1 MFSRP
6 IALLILPL
14 FSACSLC
21 QMPPEQTREIIRRS
35 AQATQADWDRA
46 PGFDFCEVDK
56 TKTGSRT
63 SAVLMIEGSP
73 YYRVVQANSV
83 DLPPAQEAAE
93 QKRLAST
100 IQRRQHETPDEKARR
115 TAQYQKERHGDRE
128 LLEQLTEAMNFTFA
142 GQEVVDSHLVDVF
155 EAVPR
160 AGYVPKSMQMQVLP
174 GMKGKLWIDH
184 TSFRWVKVQAEVV
197 KPVSIAGFLAR
208 VEPGTRFEL
217 QERPINPSIWL
228 AHVFTMQSRAK
239 ILFLISKSS
248 EANETYFNYEPN
260 GTLSINTCK
269 SSGSNRPIS
278 SNVSSVTAREK

>member
-1 MFSRP
+1 MSSRP

-21 QMPPEQTREIIRRS
+21 QMAPEQIREIIHRS
-35 AQATQADWDRA
+35 AQVTQADWDRA
-46 PGFDFCEVDK
+46 PGFDFCELDK

-73 YYRVVQANSV
+73 YYRVVQVNGV
-83 DLPPAQEAAE
+83 DLPPAQEAVE
-93 QKRLAST
+93 EKRLAST
-100 IQRRQHETPDEKARR
+100 IQRRQHETSDERAKR

-128 LLEQLTEAMNFTFA
+128 LLEQLTEAMNFTFV
-142 GQEVVDSHLVDVF
+142 GQEAVDSHPVDVF

-174 GMKGKLWIDH
+174 GMKGKLWIDQ

-217 QERPINPSIWL
+217 QERPITSSIWL

-239 ILFLISKSS
+239 ILFFISKSS
-248 EANETYFNYEPN
+248 EANETYFNYKPN

-269 SSGSNRPIS
+269 NKGVIDQP
-278 SNVSSVTAREK
+278 

>member
-1 MFSRP
+1 MFGRP

-21 QMPPEQTREIIRRS
+21 QMAPEQTREIIRRS
-35 AQATQADWDRA
+35 AQVTQADWDRA

-73 YYRVVQANSV
+73 YYRVVQVNGV

-93 QKRLAST
+93 QKRLTST
-100 IQRRQHETPDEKARR
+100 IQRRQHETSDERAKRK
-115 TAQYQKERHGDRE
+115 AQYQKERHGDRE

-142 GQEVVDSHLVDVF
+142 GQEVVDSHPVDVF
-155 EAVPR
+155 EATPR
-160 AGYVPKSMQMQVLP
+160 PGYVPKSLQMQVLP
-174 GMKGKLWIDH
+174 GMKGKLWIDQ

-217 QERPINPSIWL
+217 QERPINPGIWQPRR
-228 AHVFTMQSRAK
+228 FTMQSLAK

-248 EANETYFNYEPN
+248 EAHETYFNYKPN
-260 GTLSINTCK
+260 GTLSIDTCK
-269 SSGSNRPIS
+269 SKD
-278 SNVSSVTAREK
+278 AK

>member
-100 IQRRQHETPDEKARR
+100 IQRRQHETSDERAKR

-128 LLEQLTEAMNFTFA
+128 LLEQLTEAMNFTFV

-248 EANETYFNYEPN
+248 EANETYFNYKPN

-269 SSGSNRPIS
+269 SSGISGRP
-278 SNVSSVTAREK
+278 

>member
-1 MFSRP
+1 M
-6 IALLILPL
+6 
-14 FSACSLC
+14 
-21 QMPPEQTREIIRRS
+21 
-35 AQATQADWDRA
+35 
-46 PGFDFCEVDK
+46 

-73 YYRVVQANSV
+73 YYRVVQVNGV
-83 DLPPAQEAAE
+83 DLPPAQEVAE

-100 IQRRQHETPDEKARR
+100 IQRRQHETSDERAKR

-128 LLEQLTEAMNFTFA
+128 LLEQLTEAMNFTFV

-248 EANETYFNYEPN
+248 EANETYFNYKPN

-269 SSGSNRPIS
+269 SSGISGRP
-278 SNVSSVTAREK
+278 

>member
-1 MFSRP
+1 MFNRP

-21 QMPPEQTREIIRRS
+21 QMAPEQTREIIRRS

-46 PGFDFCEVDK
+46 PGFDFCELDK

-73 YYRVVQANSV
+73 YYRVVQVNGV

-93 QKRLAST
+93 QKRLTST
-100 IQRRQHETPDEKARR
+100 IQRRQHETSDEGAKRK
-115 TAQYQKERHGDRE
+115 AQYQKERHGDRE
-128 LLEQLTEAMNFTFA
+128 LLEQLTEAMNFTFV
-142 GQEVVDSHLVDVF
+142 GQEVADSHPVDVF
-155 EAVPR
+155 EALPR
-160 AGYVPKSMQMQVLP
+160 SGYVPKSMQMQVLP
-174 GMKGKLWIDH
+174 GMQGKLWIDH
-184 TSFRWVKVQAEVV
+184 TSFRWVKVQAEVIR
-197 KPVSIAGFLAR
+197 PVSIAGFLAR
-208 VEPGTRFEL
+208 VKPGTRFEL

-248 EANETYFNYEPN
+248 EANETYFNYKPN

-269 SSGSNRPIS
+269 STGISGRP
-278 SNVSSVTAREK
+278 

>member
-100 IQRRQHETPDEKARR
+100 IKRRQHETSDERAKR

-128 LLEQLTEAMNFTFA
+128 LLEQLTEAMNFTFV

-248 EANETYFNYEPN
+248 EANETYFNYKPN

-269 SSGSNRPIS
+269 SSGISGRP
-278 SNVSSVTAREK
+278 

>member
-6 IALLILPL
+6 IALLILAL

-21 QMPPEQTREIIRRS
+21 QMPAEQTREIIRRS

-73 YYRVVQANSV
+73 YYRVVQANGI

-93 QKRLAST
+93 QTRLAST
-100 IQRRQHETPDEKARR
+100 IQRRQHETSDERAKR

-248 EANETYFNYEPN
+248 EANETYFNYKPN
-260 GTLSINTCK
+260 GMLSINTCK
-269 SSGSNRPIS
+269 SSGTSDRP
-278 SNVSSVTAREK
+278 

>member
-1 MFSRP
+1 M
-6 IALLILPL
+6 A
-14 FSACSLC
+14 
-21 QMPPEQTREIIRRS
+21 PEQTREIIRLS
-35 AQATQADWDRA
+35 AQATQTDWDRA
-46 PGFDFCEVDK
+46 PGFDFCELDK

-73 YYRVVQANSV
+73 YYRVVQVNGL

-100 IQRRQHETPDEKARR
+100 IQRRQHETSDERAKR
-115 TAQYQKERHGDRE
+115 TAQYQKERHRDRE
-128 LLEQLTEAMNFTFA
+128 LLEQLTEAMNFTFV
-142 GQEVVDSHLVDVF
+142 GQEVVDSHPVDVF
-155 EAVPR
+155 EALPR
-160 AGYVPKSMQMQVLP
+160 SGYVPKSMQMQVLP
-174 GMKGKLWIDH
+174 GMKGKLWIDE

-217 QERPINPSIWL
+217 QERPITPSTWL
-228 AHVFTMQSRAK
+228 ARVFTMQSRAK

-248 EANETYFNYEPN
+248 EANETYFNYRPN

-269 SSGSNRPIS
+269 STGIS
-278 SNVSSVTAREK
+278 AGP